1 MEQVIKYVTEETVVN
16 LKANFED
23 FSTGFITEDNAKV
36 REYINEANILEG
48 NVMFDYQPLL
58 IEGDYKDTDGKNVEI
73 LYESLKHITPVQASQ
88 EKFWVGMAFSY
99 YRDYIDY
106 RLKKDL
112 DKGNK
117 KRVQSALVYVNG
129 MRRSLFVNML
139 SRLWWVG
146 YLTYDETRE
155 DPYALTKFFCENDF
169 SARAVVFFSSNFTTN
184 KNLGLG
190 ILSALYKLKEQG
202 VEIKR
207 SHFVEANRYLNLLG
221 GVAVLDLM
229 SREEVERH
237 ILELFNVI

>member
-23 FSTGFITEDNAKV
+23 FSKGFITGDNAKV

-117 KRVQSALVYVNG
+117 KRVQTALTYSYG
-129 MRRSLFVNML
+129 LRRSLFLNIL

-146 YLTYDETRE
+146 YLMYDETRD
-155 DPYALTKFFCENDF
+155 DPYELVNFFCENDF
-169 SARAVVFFSSNFTTN
+169 SARAVVFFSSNFTAN
-184 KNLGLG
+184 KELGLG
-190 ILSALYKLKEQG
+190 VLSALFELKQRG

-207 SHFVEANRYLNLLG
+207 THFVEANRFINMLG
-221 GVAVLDLM
+221 GVLILDLM
-229 SREEVERH
+229 DKDSVEKRV
-237 ILELFNVI
+237 LNFFTN